1 MYSRKV
7 VRPLAFRLLAMFLA
21 VLPTVWGNCPCWFTD
36 AKCCGVRCSFAEA
49 APTPPPVRKACCP
62 RCAKREA
69 PVPGPTRHEPAKG
82 PGCGGCEGC
91 PTLAT
96 RFATSL
102 APTTVELPDHG
113 ESVAIVATAPA
124 TLVVAVPAASYA
136 HPRVPWPGPL
146 GPPSPVATT
155 VLRF

>member
-1 MYSRKV
+1 VYSLKV

-36 AKCCGVRCSFAEA
+36 AKCCGVAD
-49 APTPPPVRKACCP
+49 APTTTPGRKPCCP
-62 RCAKREA
+62 RCAKHDA
-69 PVPGPTRHEPAKG
+69 PAPGPTKHEPAKG

-102 APTTVELPDHG
+102 APTAVQLPDLG
-113 ESVAIVATAPA
+113 GSVAIVATAPDA
-124 TLVVAVPAASYA
+124 LAAAVPAAPFA
-136 HPRVPWPGPL
+136 RPRVPWLGPL
-146 GPPSPVATT
+146 GPPSPVDTT